1 MTELLKFLGAMEQP
15 VTVLWAV
22 WFVNHEICETNNAL
36 MCMRPEMAMK
46 FGFTK

>member
-1 MTELLKFLGAMEQP
+1 MTVHGLFWVACVGIYAMNY
-15 VTVLWAV
+15 VV
-22 WFVNHEICETNNAL
+22 